1 MAVSRTRGE
10 SSSAVVGLVFGVVG
24 LLATVWIPTLA
35 FLLGLAAIAL
45 GYVGW
50 RGSSPGRRSLPTV
63 AMVLGA
69 VVLVL
74 CAVVVLLSTG
84 SSSGTS
90 VTEIAP
96 P

>member
-1 MAVSRTRGE
+1 MVDSRTHGG
-10 SSSAVVGLVFGVVG
+10 SSSAIVGLVSGVVG

-50 RGSSPGRRSLPTV
+50 RGSSPERKSSATV

-74 CAVVVLLSTG
+74 CAAVILLTTG

-90 VTEIAP
+90 VFEMAP
-96 P
+96 

>member
-1 MAVSRTRGE
+1 MADSRTHGG
-10 SSSAVVGLVFGVVG
+10 SSSAIVGLVLGVVG

-50 RGSSPGRRSLPTV
+50 TGSPERRSLATV
-63 AMVLGA
+63 AIVLGA

-74 CAVVVLLSTG
+74 CAAVVLLTTG

-90 VTEIAP
+90 VTEMAP
-96 P
+96 

>member
-1 MAVSRTRGE
+1 MIDSRTHGGP
-10 SSSAVVGLVFGVVG
+10 SSAIVGLVSGVVG
-24 LLATVWIPTLA
+24 LLATFWIPTLA

-50 RGSSPGRRSLPTV
+50 RGSSLGRRSLPTV

-74 CAVVVLLSTG
+74 CAAVVLLTTG

-90 VTEIAP
+90 VFEMAP
-96 P
+96 

>member
-1 MAVSRTRGE
+1 MADSRTHRG
-10 SSSAVVGLVFGVVG
+10 SSSAIVGLVLGVVG

-45 GYVGW
+45 GYVSG
-50 RGSSPGRRSLPTV
+50 RGSSPGRKSSATA

-74 CAVVVLLSTG
+74 CTAVVLLTTG

-90 VTEIAP
+90 VFEMGP
-96 P
+96 